1 MIKTINYIL
10 LFLSVTCVAQQT
22 MQFTQFTFNKY
33 GYNPAAAGTNIN
45 GKLEVIVG
53 AKKQWIGFPNAP
65 ANSFVS
71 ANYTFKPERS
81 YKRWHN
87 VGVYMDNDKSGI
99 FQNFSFYGS
108 YTLHLPLTNKLFMSV
123 GIFAGVR
130 RFSIA
135 KGAISEFDPVYAAS
149 SNDFFSYPDFIPG
162 IRLYNKKMFFD
173 ASVRQLYKNR
183 QVQGDKQIGNKSIL
197 TPHAYISLGRKFN
210 YDNAFTIVPAVN
222 IHGTFT
228 GLPSAEINVMAYY
241 RSRIGIGATIRS
253 ANTACAIF
261 QVRMFKNMTAGF
273 AYDYTINKFNS
284 AYANT
289 FEFMVGITPMFVSL
303 IDKKGNH
310 NVAKCPDFDF

>member
-1 MIKTINYIL
+1 MKHLIYII
-10 LFLSVTCVAQQT
+10 LFFSAACFAQQT
-22 MQFTQFTFNKY
+22 AQFTQFTFNKY

-45 GKLEVIVG
+45 GGLEVITG
-53 AKKQWIGFPNAP
+53 ARKQWIGYPNAP
-65 ANSFVS
+65 ATNFFS

-87 VGVYMDNDKSGI
+87 AGVYLVNDKSGI
-99 FQNFSFYGS
+99 FQSFSIYGS
-108 YTLHLPLTNKLFMSV
+108 YTLHLPLTNKLNMSV

-149 SNDFFSYPDFIPG
+149 SSYFLAYPDFIPG

-173 ASVRQLYKNR
+173 ISVQQTYKNR
-183 QVQGDKQIGNKSIL
+183 QVQGDKQIGNKSVL
-197 TPHAYISLGRKFN
+197 TPHAYISLGRKIN
-210 YDNAFTIVPAVN
+210 YNNGFTVVPAVN

-228 GLPSAEINVMAYY
+228 GIPSAEINLMAYY
-241 RSRIGIGATIRS
+241 RSRIGLGASIRS
-253 ANTACAIF
+253 ANTACAIL
-261 QVRMFKNMTAGF
+261 QVRIFKNMTAGF

-289 FEFMVGITPMFVSL
+289 LEFMVGITPMLTSL

-310 NVAKCPDFDF
+310 NVAKCPNFDF